1 MKIVQANV
9 SLAAKNLHR
18 LEYQRNERLSVW
30 DASGRLDVEENVRA
44 EAETRSAIRDR
55 VTLSD
60 EQTPSLDDLEKLLQT
75 GQRLRL
81 GQNAKP
87 KASNADDLLQED
99 LIYSEEKI
107 KALFIEMLTKKKI
120 TLPSM
125 SDFMEK
131 RAQTEQRANQLAQDL
146 TAAQNDE
153 TTPQR
158 QGWGIAYDYHEE
170 TRELEQTTFK
180 AQGVVKTADGREIAF
195 ETELQMSRESVTVK
209 DFRLRA
215 GDALIDP
222 LVINFAGNAA
232 ELTDEK
238 IDFDLD
244 VDGDRERVSFVKAG
258 SGFLVLDRNGDGIAT
273 DGSELF
279 GPTTGDGFAE
289 LAAHDQDSNG
299 WIDESD
305 AVYNNLRVWTK
316 DAPGGDLYSTLAE
329 KNVGAINLRKVST
342 HFELQDS
349 TGDTAGKVRTTG
361 VYLTED
367 GRANTIQQV
376 DLKT

>member
-1 MKIVQANV
+1 MKIVQADV
-9 SLAAKNLHR
+9 SLAAKNIHR
-18 LEYQRNERLSVW
+18 FEYERNERLSVW
-30 DASGRLDVEENVRA
+30 DAAGRLDVEENVRA
-44 EAETRSAIRDR
+44 VAETRSAIFDR
-55 VTLSD
+55 VTLSG
-60 EQTPSLDDLEKLLQT
+60 EETPSLDDLEKLLQT

-81 GQNAKP
+81 GQAAEP
-87 KASNADDLLQED
+87 KALNADDLLREE

-125 SDFMEK
+125 NDFMEK
-131 RAQTEQRANQLAQDL
+131 RAQAEQRANQLAQDL
-146 TAAQNDE
+146 TAAQNGE

-170 TRELEQTTFK
+170 TREVEQATFK
-180 AQGVVKTADGREIAF
+180 TQGVVKTADGREIAF

-209 DFRLRA
+209 DFHLRA

-244 VDGDRERVSFVKAG
+244 ADGERESVSFVKAG

-279 GPTTGDGFAE
+279 GPTSGDGFAE
-289 LAAHDQDSNG
+289 LAAHDQDGNG
-299 WIDESD
+299 WIDEAD
-305 AVYNNLRVWTK
+305 AVYNDLRVWTK
-316 DAPGGDLYSTLAE
+316 DASGGDLYSTLTE
-329 KNVGAINLRKVST
+329 KNVGAIYLRNVST
-342 HFELQDS
+342 NFTLQDS

-361 VYLTED
+361 MYLTED